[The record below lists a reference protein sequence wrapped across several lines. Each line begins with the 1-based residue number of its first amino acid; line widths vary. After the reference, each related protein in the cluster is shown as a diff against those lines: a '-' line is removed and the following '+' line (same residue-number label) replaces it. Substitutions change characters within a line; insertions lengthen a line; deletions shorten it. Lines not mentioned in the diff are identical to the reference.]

1 LVKRASSSVKRAAFW
16 PLTHQGFTLLELM
29 VVLVIIAVSAS
40 LALLALPPT
49 NRNAL
54 DQDSAQLAALL
65 DAARSYAAAV
75 QAPVRLETTPE
86 GYQFVGIVRGSWQ
99 VLEGEL
105 RPRNF
110 LTTGA
115 QLSLPT
121 AARNGLLL
129 GPEPVSEPSQV
140 SIALGAE
147 GRTVSSDGASPF
159 FVAPAVN

>member
-1 LVKRASSSVKRAAFW
+1 MVKP
-16 PLTHQGFTLLELM
+16 PLQRPRVQRGFTLLELM

-75 QAPVRLETTPE
+75 QAPVRLETTPD

-105 RPRNF
+105 RPRSF

-115 QLSLPT
+115 QLSLPAT
-121 AARNGLLL
+121 SARDGLLL
-129 GPEPVSEPSQV
+129 GPEPVSDPSQV

-159 FVAPAVN
+159 LVAPAVN